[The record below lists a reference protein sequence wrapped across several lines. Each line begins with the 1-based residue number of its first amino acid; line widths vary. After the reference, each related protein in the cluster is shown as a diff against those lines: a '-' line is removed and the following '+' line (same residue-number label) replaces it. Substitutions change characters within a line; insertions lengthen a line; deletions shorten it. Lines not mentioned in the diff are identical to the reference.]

1 MKRDADDKE
10 KGSKPTLED
19 IEKHLCKQ
27 DRETKRAFYFSGYA
41 FGGSLVLLALT
52 LLAGKGILLTGEYW
66 FIFFCIILFIGGS
79 TLAVTAWLKQRKLR
93 DK

>member
-1 MKRDADDKE
+1 M
-10 KGSKPTLED
+10 
-19 IEKHLCKQ
+19 
-27 DRETKRAFYFSGYA
+27 
-41 FGGSLVLLALT
+41 LLALT